1 MLYIRCDSYS
11 CIYNDRGYCELG
23 GSQFADLI
31 IEDGECKSFETDEE
45 LDDVGYEN
53 R

>member
-11 CIYNDRGYCELG
+11 CVYNDRGYCELG
-23 GSQFADLI
+23 DSQFTDLI

-45 LDDVGYEN
+45 LDDVEYEN